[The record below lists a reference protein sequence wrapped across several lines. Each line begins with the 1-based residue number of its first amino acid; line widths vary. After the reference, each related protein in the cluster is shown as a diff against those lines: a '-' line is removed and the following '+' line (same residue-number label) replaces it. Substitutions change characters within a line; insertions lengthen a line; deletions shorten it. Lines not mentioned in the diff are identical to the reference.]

1 MFCAYMED
9 PDRFSDK
16 HAAYTALYAKL
27 FSWMCI
33 FSHDGIG

>member
-16 HAAYTALYAKL
+16 HASYAALYAKL
-27 FSWMCI
+27 FS
-33 FSHDGIG
+33 